1 MIGPNSRWGSSFLG
15 SASTLV
21 CFNIKLTL
29 LHDSVVLLLLGSSLE
44 SLPGKLT
51 SEEVL
56 IVSLDPHR
64 KRLAYHKD
72 VTKRL
77 EIISSRLFNTQMS
90 IDRSV
95 PSSTSQV
102 LVLPVGDMQMSLGVS
117 VLLGET
123 EINDID
129 LIASFPNAHEEIVG
143 LDISVDK
150 VSRVNVFDSRDE
162 LVGEEKDSLEGE
174 FSVTEVE

>member
-1 MIGPNSRWGSSFLG
+1 L
-15 SASTLV
+15 SAQ
-21 CFNIKLTL
+21 C
-29 LHDSVVLLLLGSSLE
+29 
-44 SLPGKLT
+44 
-51 SEEVL
+51 
-56 IVSLDPHR
+56 PHR
-64 KRLAYHKD
+64 GRLAYHKD

-77 EIISSRLFNTQMS
+77 EIISSRLLNTQMS

-95 PSSTSQV
+95 PCGTSQV
-102 LVLPVGDMQMSLGVS
+102 LVLPVGDMQVSLGVS
-117 VLLGET
+117 VFLGET

-129 LIASFPNAHEEIVG
+129 LIASFPNAHEEIVR

-174 FSVTEVE
+174 FSVTEVEQVL

>member
-1 MIGPNSRWGSSFLG
+1 MG
-15 SASTLV
+15 
-21 CFNIKLTL
+21 
-29 LHDSVVLLLLGSSLE
+29 
-44 SLPGKLT
+44 
-51 SEEVL
+51 
-56 IVSLDPHR
+56 
-64 KRLAYHKD
+64 
-72 VTKRL
+72 
-77 EIISSRLFNTQMS
+77 

-95 PSSTSQV
+95 PSGTSQV
-102 LVLPVGDMQMSLGVS
+102 LVLPVGDMQVSLGVS

-129 LIASFPNAHEEIVG
+129 LIASLSNTHEEIVG

-174 FSVTEVE
+174 FSVTEVEQVL

>member
-1 MIGPNSRWGSSFLG
+1 
-15 SASTLV
+15 
-21 CFNIKLTL
+21 
-29 LHDSVVLLLLGSSLE
+29 LLLGSSLE

-56 IVSLDPHR
+56 NVSSSHR
-64 KRLAYHKD
+64 SRQVSAYHKY

-77 EIISSRLFNTQMS
+77 EIISSRLLNTQMS

-95 PSSTSQV
+95 PSGTSQV
-102 LVLPVGDMQMSLGVS
+102 LVLPVGDMQVSLGVS
-117 VLLGET
+117 VLLGQT

-143 LDISVDK
+143 FDISVDK

-174 FSVTEVE
+174 FSVTEVEQVL

>member
-1 MIGPNSRWGSSFLG
+1 
-15 SASTLV
+15 
-21 CFNIKLTL
+21 
-29 LHDSVVLLLLGSSLE
+29 
-44 SLPGKLT
+44 
-51 SEEVL
+51 
-56 IVSLDPHR
+56 
-64 KRLAYHKD
+64 
-72 VTKRL
+72 
-77 EIISSRLFNTQMS
+77 MS

-95 PSSTSQV
+95 PSGTSQV
-102 LVLPVGDMQMSLGVS
+102 LVLPVGDMQVSLGVS
-117 VLLGET
+117 VLFSET

>member
-1 MIGPNSRWGSSFLG
+1 L
-15 SASTLV
+15 SAQ
-21 CFNIKLTL
+21 C
-29 LHDSVVLLLLGSSLE
+29 
-44 SLPGKLT
+44 
-51 SEEVL
+51 
-56 IVSLDPHR
+56 PHR
-64 KRLAYHKD
+64 GRLAYHKD

-77 EIISSRLFNTQMS
+77 EIISSRLLNTQMG